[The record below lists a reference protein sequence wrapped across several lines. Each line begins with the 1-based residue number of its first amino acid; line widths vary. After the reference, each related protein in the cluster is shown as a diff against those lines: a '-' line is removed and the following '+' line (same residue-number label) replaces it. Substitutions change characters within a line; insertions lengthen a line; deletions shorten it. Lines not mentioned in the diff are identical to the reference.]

1 MRVRTA
7 ASWIVK
13 EEIAN
18 GLIND
23 VTKLGLENLTPYNN
37 LPLRVLCKSGRLT

>member
-23 VTKLGLENLTPYNN
+23 VMKLGLEI
-37 LPLRVLCKSGRLT
+37 